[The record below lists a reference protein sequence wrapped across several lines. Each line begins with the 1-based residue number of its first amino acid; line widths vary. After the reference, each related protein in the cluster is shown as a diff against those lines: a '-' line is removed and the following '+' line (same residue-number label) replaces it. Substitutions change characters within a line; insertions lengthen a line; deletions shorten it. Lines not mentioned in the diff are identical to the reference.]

1 VFVEIVL
8 ESGAGHI
15 YKAVPLAIKIAARNV
30 SRARARNTIK
40 HPTSKTI
47 DNIIQRNWT

>member
-1 VFVEIVL
+1 VFVEIVS

-15 YKAVPLAIKIAARNV
+15 YKAVSLAIKIAARNV
-30 SRARARNTIK
+30 SRARARNATK
-40 HPTSKTI
+40 YPTSKTI